1 MANEITT
8 ITTIN
13 ISKEEIEKAFT
24 EENLKIF
31 EKHLFEIHKQ
41 ELAKTLKE
49 LGARCALCGG
59 GFGEEFHNCPE
70 PAPSDPFSQ
79 PITDIDPDLYI

>member
-1 MANEITT
+1 MANE

-13 ISKEEIEKAFT
+13 ISKEEIAEAFT

-31 EKHLFEIHKQ
+31 EKHLFEIRKQ
-41 ELAKTLKE
+41 ELAKALKE
-49 LGARCALCGG
+49 ICALCALCGG
-59 GFGEEFHNCPE
+59 GFGEGFHDCPE
-70 PAPSDPFSQ
+70 PNPGDPFAQ